1 MKTAMN
7 DIDNQ
12 DYVNAIKNLD
22 ASLKFLQTTLV
33 HYILKDIY
41 KLLLEKKIKVAK
53 I

>member
-22 ASLKFLQTTLV
+22 ASLKFSKQP
-33 HYILKDIY
+33 
-41 KLLLEKKIKVAK
+41 
-53 I
+53 